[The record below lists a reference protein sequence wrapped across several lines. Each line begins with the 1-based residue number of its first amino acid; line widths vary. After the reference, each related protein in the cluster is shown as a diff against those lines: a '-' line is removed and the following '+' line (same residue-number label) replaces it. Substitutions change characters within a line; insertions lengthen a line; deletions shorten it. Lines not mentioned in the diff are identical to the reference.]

1 MARVEF
7 SNISG
12 IAGISGR
19 VGDLIF
25 YRRGG
30 KQYVRKASRNG
41 ESVINQEDGPIME
54 GQCQDNDP
62 ITEGQ

>member
-7 SNISG
+7 SNFSG

-19 VGDLIF
+19 VGNLIF

-30 KQYVRKASRNG
+30 KQYVRKASRSG
-41 ESVINQEDGPIME
+41 ESVINQEDDSTME
-54 GQCQDNDP
+54 GQWKDNDP
-62 ITEGQ
+62 TTEGQ